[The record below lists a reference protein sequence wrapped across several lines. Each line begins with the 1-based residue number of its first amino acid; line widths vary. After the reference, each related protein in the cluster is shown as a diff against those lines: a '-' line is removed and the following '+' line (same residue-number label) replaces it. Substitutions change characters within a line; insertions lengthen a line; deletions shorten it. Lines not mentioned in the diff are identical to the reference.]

1 MFAYVPADAPS
12 GTGHAVVTDRFVCL
26 LGEESD
32 AGVAVELYRLLEL
45 PSTTIADVLDVFAL
59 HGATKRFAIVEVL
72 DPVERVVHV
81 AVSGEIAVDLAGA
94 TSTRLSGPTGATSF
108 NGEVRGVQKLRLT
121 LGAHGEEATQLPI
134 RRGVVRTRDIAID
147 AAAGSPPVFPAADE
161 ALLLTRPIE
170 LPRPAVPPVAPDPA
184 GAEPA
189 PVPAAAPVVI
199 EPRVEPAQPQR
210 VDLGRG
216 SPARPLVLRLPDGSE
231 LEPST
236 PVVLGRRPW
245 RTTPEETSTYYV
257 VAPSP
262 RREISGVHL
271 EVALVGGEL
280 VARDLESTNGTL
292 VLTPARAPRLLHEGR
307 STALHAGD
315 ILDLG
320 EDFRISVGTRNT
332 PA

>member
-1 MFAYVPADAPS
+1 MFAYVPADAPT
-12 GTGHAVVTDRFVCL
+12 GMGHAVVTDRFVCL

-45 PSTTIADVLDVFAL
+45 PATSIADVLDVFAL

-108 NGEVRGVQKLRLT
+108 NGEVRGVQTLRLT
-121 LGAHGEEATQLPI
+121 LGAHGEGSTQLPI

-147 AAAGSPPVFPAADE
+147 AAAGSPPEFPSAADE
-161 ALLLTRPIE
+161 MLFTVPIE
-170 LPRPAVPPVAPDPA
+170 LPRPAAPVA
-184 GAEPA
+184 AEP
-189 PVPAAAPVVI
+189 PPEQPVVV
-199 EPRVEPAQPQR
+199 ESRVHPTQPQR
-210 VDLGRG
+210 IDLGTGGGFRV
-216 SPARPLVLRLPDGSE
+216 LVLQLPDGSE
-231 LEPST
+231 LEPNT

-262 RREISGVHL
+262 KREISGVHL
-271 EVALVGGEL
+271 EVAIVSGQLI
-280 VARDLESTNGTL
+280 ARDLESTNGTL

-307 STALHAGD
+307 STALQAGD

-320 EDFRISVGTRNT
+320 EDFRISVGTRA
-332 PA
+332 P

>member
-1 MFAYVPADAPS
+1 MFAYVPADAPT
-12 GTGHAVVTDRFVCL
+12 GMGHAVVTDRFVCL

-32 AGVAVELYRLLEL
+32 AGVAIELYRLLEL
-45 PSTTIADVLDVFAL
+45 PATTIADVLDVFAL
-59 HGATKRFAIVEVL
+59 HGSTKRFAIVEVL
-72 DPVERVVHV
+72 DPVDRVVHV

-108 NGEVRGVQKLRLT
+108 NGEVRGVQALRLT
-121 LGAHGEEATQLPI
+121 LGTLGEGSAQLPI

-147 AAAGSPPVFPAADE
+147 AAAGAPPEHPTAADE
-161 ALLLTRPIE
+161 LLLTVPIE
-170 LPRPAVPPVAPDPA
+170 LPRPVAAPDEAVLTELPQ
-184 GAEPA
+184 
-189 PVPAAAPVVI
+189 PVVV
-199 EPRVEPAQPQR
+199 EPRVAPAPPQR
-210 VDLGRG
+210 IDLGMGG
-216 SPARPLVLRLPDGSE
+216 SLRVLVLLLPDGSE
-231 LEPST
+231 LEPNT

-245 RTTPEETSTYYV
+245 RTTPEETATYYV

-262 RREISGVHL
+262 KREISGVHL
-271 EVALVGGEL
+271 EVAIIGGEL

-320 EDFRISVGTRNT
+320 EDFRISVGTRT
-332 PA
+332 P

>member
-1 MFAYVPADAPS
+1 MFAYVPADAPT
-12 GTGHAVVTDRFVCL
+12 GMGHAVVTDRFVCL
-26 LGEESD
+26 LGDESD
-32 AGVAVELYRLLEL
+32 AGVAIELHRLLEA

-72 DPVERVVHV
+72 DPVERIVHV
-81 AVSGEIAVDLAGA
+81 AVSGEIAVELAGA
-94 TSTRLSGPTGATSF
+94 TSTRLSGPTGAASF
-108 NGEVRGVQKLRLT
+108 HGEVRGVQTLRLA
-121 LGAHGEEATQLPI
+121 LGAHGEGPTPLPI

-147 AAAGSPPVFPAADE
+147 AAAE
-161 ALLLTRPIE
+161 Q
-170 LPRPAVPPVAPDPA
+170 
-184 GAEPA
+184 
-189 PVPAAAPVVI
+189 PVPVEQRA
-199 EPRVEPAQPQR
+199 EPAQPQR
-210 VDLGRG
+210 VDLGMG
-216 SPARPLVLRLPDGSE
+216 ARLVPLVLQLPDGSE

-245 RTTPEETSTYYV
+245 RTTPEETSTSYV

-262 RREISGVHL
+262 KREISGVHL

-307 STALHAGD
+307 STALRAGD

-320 EDFRISVGTRNT
+320 EEFRISVGTRT
-332 PA
+332 P

>member
-1 MFAYVPADAPS
+1 MFAYVPADAPT
-12 GTGHAVVTDRFVCL
+12 GMGHAVVTDRFVCL

-45 PSTTIADVLDVFAL
+45 PATSIADVLDVFAL

-108 NGEVRGVQKLRLT
+108 NGEVRGVQTLRLT
-121 LGAHGEEATQLPI
+121 LGAHGEGSTQLPI

-147 AAAGSPPVFPAADE
+147 AAAGSPPEFPSAADE
-161 ALLLTRPIE
+161 MLFTVPIE
-170 LPRPAVPPVAPDPA
+170 LPRPAAPVA
-184 GAEPA
+184 AEP
-189 PVPAAAPVVI
+189 PPEQPVVV
-199 EPRVEPAQPQR
+199 ESRVHPAQPQR
-210 VDLGRG
+210 IDLGTGGGFRV
-216 SPARPLVLRLPDGSE
+216 LVLQLPDGSE
-231 LEPST
+231 LEPNT

-262 RREISGVHL
+262 KREISGVHL
-271 EVALVGGEL
+271 EVAIVSGQLI
-280 VARDLESTNGTL
+280 ARDLESTNGTL

-307 STALHAGD
+307 STALQAGD

-320 EDFRISVGTRNT
+320 EDFRISVGTRA
-332 PA
+332 P

>member
-1 MFAYVPADAPS
+1 MATMFAYVPADAPT
-12 GTGHAVVTDRFVCL
+12 GMGHAVVTDRFVCL
-26 LGEESD
+26 LGDESD

-45 PSTTIADVLDVFAL
+45 PSTSIADVLDVFAL

-108 NGEVRGVQKLRLT
+108 NGEVRGVQTLRLT
-121 LGAHGEEATQLPI
+121 LGAHGEGSTPLPI

-147 AAAGSPPVFPAADE
+147 AAAGASPGLPSPADE
-161 ALLLTRPIE
+161 LLFTVPIE
-170 LPRPAVPPVAPDPA
+170 LPRPTA
-184 GAEPA
+184 GAEE
-189 PVPAAAPVVI
+189 PVVV
-199 EPRVEPAQPQR
+199 EGRVEPAPRQR
-210 VDLGRG
+210 VDLGTG
-216 SPARPLVLRLPDGSE
+216 SGLRALVLQLPDGSE
-231 LEPST
+231 LEPNT

-271 EVALVGGEL
+271 EVAIVGGEL

-292 VLTPARAPRLLHEGR
+292 VFTPARAPRLLHEGR

-320 EDFRISVGTRNT
+320 EDFRISVGTRA
-332 PA
+332 P

>member
-1 MFAYVPADAPS
+1 MFAYVPADAPT
-12 GTGHAVVTDRFVCL
+12 GLGHAIVTDRFVCL

-32 AGVAVELYRLLEL
+32 AGVAIELYRLLEL
-45 PSTTIADVLDVFAL
+45 PATTIADVLDVFAL

-108 NGEVRGVQKLRLT
+108 AGEVRGVQTLRLS
-121 LGAHGEEATQLPI
+121 LGTHGEGAVQLPI

-147 AAAGSPPVFPAADE
+147 AAAGSPPVLPSAADE
-161 ALLLTRPIE
+161 MLLTVPIE
-170 LPRPAVPPVAPDPA
+170 LPRPADPRA
-184 GAEPA
+184 EVVEAEP
-189 PVPAAAPVVI
+189 VVVAA
-199 EPRVEPAQPQR
+199 RVEPARPQR
-210 VDLGRG
+210 IDLGMGGALRG
-216 SPARPLVLRLPDGSE
+216 LVLRLPDGSE

-262 RREISGVHL
+262 RREISGIHL
-271 EVALVGGEL
+271 EVALVGGQL

-292 VLTPARAPRLLHEGR
+292 VLTPARPPRLLHEGR
-307 STALHAGD
+307 STALQAGD

-320 EDFRISVGTRNT
+320 EDFRISVGTRT
-332 PA
+332 P

>member
-1 MFAYVPADAPS
+1 MFAYVPADTPT
-12 GTGHAVVTDRFVCL
+12 GMGHAVVTDRFVCL

-45 PSTTIADVLDVFAL
+45 PATTIADVLDVFAL
-59 HGATKRFAIVEVL
+59 HGAAKRFAIVQVL
-72 DPVERVVHV
+72 DPLERIVHV
-81 AVSGEIAVDLAGA
+81 AVSGEIAVDLTGA

-108 NGEVRGVQKLRLT
+108 NGEVRGVQTLRLT
-121 LGAHGEEATQLPI
+121 LGAHGEGSAQLPI

-147 AAAGSPPVFPAADE
+147 AAAGSPPVFPTAED
-161 ALLLTRPIE
+161 ALLLTRPID
-170 LPRPAVPPVAPDPA
+170 LPRPAAP
-184 GAEPA
+184 EPA
-189 PVPAAAPVVI
+189 IQHVPVEQPVVV
-199 EPRVEPAQPQR
+199 EGRVEPAQPQR
-210 VDLGRG
+210 IDLAMSAGLR
-216 SPARPLVLRLPDGSE
+216 ALVLQLPDGSE
-231 LEPST
+231 LEPNT

-262 RREISGVHL
+262 KREISGVHL

-292 VLTPARAPRLLHEGR
+292 ILTPAQAPRLLHEGR
-307 STALHAGD
+307 STALHPGD

-320 EDFRISVGTRNT
+320 EDFRISVGTRN
-332 PA
+332 PSA

>member
-1 MFAYVPADAPS
+1 MFAYVPADAPT
-12 GTGHAVVTDRFVCL
+12 GMGHAVVTDRFVCL

-45 PSTTIADVLDVFAL
+45 PATSIADVLDVFAL
-59 HGATKRFAIVEVL
+59 HGATKPFGIVQVL
-72 DPVERVVHV
+72 DPVARVVHV
-81 AVSGEIAVDLAGA
+81 AVSGEIAVDLTGA

-108 NGEVRGVQKLRLT
+108 NGEVRGVQTLRLT
-121 LGAHGEEATQLPI
+121 LGGHGEGSTPLPI

-147 AAAGSPPVFPAADE
+147 AAAGSPPELPSAADE
-161 ALLLTRPIE
+161 MLFTVPIE
-170 LPRPAVPPVAPDPA
+170 LPRPA
-184 GAEPA
+184 
-189 PVPAAAPVVI
+189 AAPEPSAEQPVVV
-199 EPRVEPAQPQR
+199 EPRVAPAPPQR
-210 VDLGRG
+210 IDLGRG
-216 SPARPLVLRLPDGSE
+216 ARLVALVLLLPDGSE

-262 RREISGVHL
+262 KREISGVHL
-271 EVALVGGEL
+271 EVALVDGEL

-320 EDFRISVGTRNT
+320 EDFRISVGTRT
-332 PA
+332 P

>member
-1 MFAYVPADAPS
+1 M
-12 GTGHAVVTDRFVCL
+12 GHAVVTDRFVCL

-45 PSTTIADVLDVFAL
+45 PATSIADVLDVFAL

-94 TSTRLSGPTGATSF
+94 SSTRLSGPTGATSF
-108 NGEVRGVQKLRLT
+108 NGEVRGVQTLRLT
-121 LGAHGEEATQLPI
+121 LGAHGEGSTQLPI

-147 AAAGSPPVFPAADE
+147 AAAGSPPELPSAADE
-161 ALLLTRPIE
+161 MLFTVPIE
-170 LPRPAVPPVAPDPA
+170 LPRPAAA
-184 GAEPA
+184 GAGEPA
-189 PVPAAAPVVI
+189 PEQPVVV
-199 EPRVEPAQPQR
+199 EPRVQPQR
-210 VDLGRG
+210 IDLGRG
-216 SPARPLVLRLPDGSE
+216 GTLHVLVLQLPDGSE
-231 LEPST
+231 LEPNT

-262 RREISGVHL
+262 KREISGVHL
-271 EVALVGGEL
+271 EVAIVSGQLI
-280 VARDLESTNGTL
+280 ARDLESTNGTL

-307 STALHAGD
+307 STALQAGD

-320 EDFRISVGTRNT
+320 EDFRISVGTRT
-332 PA
+332 P